1 MLKGVSW
8 RPIGSTLPLHPSWVF
23 KVPQHFSNSFIIIN
37 SFPLWISQL
46 FLSFSQSK
54 ENILVPSQNS
64 SSFMPLWRTK
74 ELIWRP
80 DEWILSDMQISKPPT
95 LSRIDT
101 AFTLKTYVWDFLGG
115 NSFSIWKTTF
125 SGFLAEECLG
135 LFICHWNL

>member
-37 SFPLWISQL
+37 SFPFWISHL
-46 FLSFSQSK
+46 FLSFSKPK
-54 ENILVPSQNS
+54 ENILVPSQN

-80 DEWILSDMQISKPPT
+80 PPPMNEFPLICKFQSHQLWAELIQPSHWKHMYETSSGGT
-95 LSRIDT
+95 LLVFERLH
-101 AFTLKTYVWDFLGG
+101 FLVFWLKNV
-115 NSFSIWKTTF
+115 
-125 SGFLAEECLG
+125 
-135 LFICHWNL
+135 